1 MRFDFGPYSSL
12 LLPLVIQGLV
22 FSAILAVRGW
32 RQDRRADRLLA
43 CLLLLLTLRPMNW
56 MLGFAGWYD
65 THDAFTTFMFYFP
78 WNWFWLLGP
87 LVYFYFRSLTNRNFH
102 WRRKDLWH
110 FVPTILAKAYLL
122 ALFLKEIVIEH
133 QMLGLPLGGHFGT
146 RGPLYIAGVSE
157 AFAWLDWLAPISI
170 FGYLGATLWQFR
182 AYRRYLQAHFSN
194 PDPVDFRW
202 LRHFLIAFLLTQ
214 VIYWAF
220 QVVSAFSVAGLS
232 YAEQWY
238 SFFSWGLI
246 IYYLSIAGLLA
257 NAKEQ
262 WLLDF
267 ELKPRRGQ
275 PFPPP
280 EVEEKEQPPTPDQL
294 QRAKLETWLA
304 REKPYLAPGLTLKDL
319 ADQLDMP
326 QGELSRLIN
335 GAYQQNFN
343 DFINRYRVEAVK
355 QALFDPG
362 KQHLSLLGIALD
374 CGFNSKATFN
384 RVFKQHTGLS
394 PSAWRARQEGEK
406 PEDETAQKAFETRPG
421 DSETQK

>member
-1 MRFDFGPYSSL
+1 MRFDFGPYVAL
-12 LLPLVIQGLV
+12 LLPLVVQGVV

-32 RQDRRADRLLA
+32 QQDRRADRLLA

-65 THDAFTTFMFYFP
+65 SHDALTTFMFYFP

-87 LVYFYFRSLTNRNFH
+87 LVYVYFRSLTNRAFR
-102 WRRKDLWH
+102 WRRADLWH
-110 FVPTILAKAYLL
+110 FVPTILVKTYLL

-133 QMLGLPLGGHFGT
+133 WLMGLPLAEHFGT

-157 AFAWLDWLAPISI
+157 GFGWLTWLLPISI

-182 AYRRYLQAHFSN
+182 AYRRYLHTHFSN
-194 PDPVDFRW
+194 PDPVAFRW

-220 QVVSAFSVAGLS
+220 QLVDAFSLEGLS
-232 YAEQWY
+232 YVEKWY

-267 ELKPRRGQ
+267 DGRPLRR
-275 PFPPP
+275 PPVSPP
-280 EVEEKEQPPTPDQL
+280 EAEAKEEAPSVDQT
-294 QRAKLETWLA
+294 QRTRLEAWLDAK
-304 REKPYLAPGLTLKDL
+304 KPYLAPGLTLKEL
-319 ADQLDMP
+319 AAQLDLP
-326 QGELSRLIN
+326 PGELSRLIN

-355 QALFDPG
+355 QAILDPQR
-362 KQHLSLLGIALD
+362 QHLSLLGMALD

-394 PSAWRARQEGEK
+394 PSAWRARQAGK
-406 PEDETAQKAFETRPG
+406 TPEDETSQQAYET
-421 DSETQK
+421 